1 LTQPRESTQ
10 QQKSDPTRLE
20 SNELL
25 CPILGERFK
34 VRLNEIEKLRPIQ
47 QDIIR
52 ELGVAI
58 GYLTN
63 DDMNLQMILNSWGDT
78 VPEKGILEMLVQSNN
93 Q

>member
-1 LTQPRESTQ
+1 V
-10 QQKSDPTRLE
+10 

-34 VRLNEIEKLRPIQ
+34 VMLNEIEKSRPIQ